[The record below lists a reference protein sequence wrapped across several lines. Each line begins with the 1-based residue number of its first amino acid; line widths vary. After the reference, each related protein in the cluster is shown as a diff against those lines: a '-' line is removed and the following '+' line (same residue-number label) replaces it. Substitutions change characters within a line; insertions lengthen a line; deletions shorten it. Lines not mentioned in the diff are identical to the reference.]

1 MSEQCQCGTCRP
13 VDFETDPGSVRMIV
27 CGECGDKRCQKA
39 ANHKNACTRGLEI
52 ISQQSHSIGNVG
64 VTFTVGRITK

>member
-1 MSEQCQCGTCRP
+1 MTALKSSVLIFDLDENKTGEIWAAIVQRHSQP
-13 VDFETDPGSVRMIV
+13 V
-27 CGECGDKRCQKA
+27 
-39 ANHKNACTRGLEI
+39 EI